1 MPTLPLEAGAAG
13 GGAVRSKVDNVT
25 TTTSST
31 VVASASAAVS
41 LGRWS
46 NRAIIAFAFLCWL
59 AYVAIAT
66 YPACGAGASRNC
78 AIYC

>member
-1 MPTLPLEAGAAG
+1 MPTLPLRAGAVG
-13 GGAVRSKVDNVT
+13 GAAVRSKMDNVT
-25 TTTSST
+25 TTKTNT

-66 YPACGAGASRNC
+66 
-78 AIYC
+78 